1 MRCCDDCLNPPYTV
15 RIITRA
21 KLLGNRRFSEIR
33 EFAAIPPGLDLPSW
47 LEEIQ
52 AAPGLFVALEDAPNE
67 LSHPIQKVED
77 REAEQEQVNTRQA
90 AERKPLWLWVE
101 LTSVVRGIFHH
112 GR

>member
-1 MRCCDDCLNPPYTV
+1 VAGPGRSPAGWEKLTEKNYTV

-67 LSHPIQKVED
+67 LSHPIQKVKD
-77 REAEQEQVNTRQA
+77 REAE
-90 AERKPLWLWVE
+90 
-101 LTSVVRGIFHH
+101 
-112 GR
+112 